1 VIEPVEITTQGVDR
15 LDRPEAWNG
24 LDRLDQPGAV
34 PDYARDMSTH
44 VDVLVVGAGLSG
56 VGAACHLEVRLP
68 GTSYALLE
76 ARETMGGTWDVFRYP
91 GVRSDSDMYTLGYR
105 FRPWTGEKAIADGA
119 TILDY
124 LRETAREHG
133 IEDRIEY
140 GVRVDRAEW
149 SGDEARW
156 TVHATRHGE
165 PEVWTCRFLWSCS
178 GYYRYDEGYSPH
190 FPGEEE
196 FTAAGGRLVH
206 PQAWP
211 DDLDHTG
218 SRVVVVGSGATAVTL
233 VPALAATAAGVTMVQ
248 RSPSYVVSLP
258 GVDRLAVTLRARLP
272 PRLAYRLVR
281 WKNVLMTT
289 ATYQLSRRR
298 PALMKRLVRKGVTRR
313 LPEGFDV
320 DTHFTPAYEPWDQ
333 RLCLVPDGD
342 LFRAISEGRVEV
354 VTDHVDRLTARGVRL
369 VSGRELDADVVVTAT
384 GLNLLPFGG
393 IRLVVDGE
401 EVRLPDTTAYLAMM
415 LSGVP
420 NFAYVVGYTN
430 ASWTLKADLVS
441 GYVCRLLAY
450 LRDHGYDAVVP
461 VPDADLGER
470 PFLELDSGYVRRA
483 RHLLPRQGA
492 RAPWR
497 LHQNYLRDLMT
508 VRRGA
513 RTHEALRF
521 SSLPWDA
528 RADAG

>member
-1 VIEPVEITTQGVDR
+1 
-15 LDRPEAWNG
+15 
-24 LDRLDQPGAV
+24 
-34 PDYARDMSTH
+34 
-44 VDVLVVGAGLSG
+44 
-56 VGAACHLEVRLP
+56 
-68 GTSYALLE
+68 
-76 ARETMGGTWDVFRYP
+76 
-91 GVRSDSDMYTLGYR
+91 
-105 FRPWTGEKAIADGA
+105 
-119 TILDY
+119 
-124 LRETAREHG
+124 
-133 IEDRIEY
+133 
-140 GVRVDRAEW
+140 
-149 SGDEARW
+149 
-156 TVHATRHGE
+156 
-165 PEVWTCRFLWSCS
+165 
-178 GYYRYDEGYSPH
+178 
-190 FPGEEE
+190 
-196 FTAAGGRLVH
+196 
-206 PQAWP
+206 
-211 DDLDHTG
+211 
-218 SRVVVVGSGATAVTL
+218 
-233 VPALAATAAGVTMVQ
+233 VTMLQ

-272 PRLAYRLVR
+272 LRAAYSLVR
-281 WKNVLMTT
+281 WKNVLVTT

-298 PALMKRLVRKGVTRR
+298 PELMKRLVRRSVTRR

-320 DTHFTPAYEPWDQ
+320 DTHFTPTYEPWDQ

-342 LFRAISEGRVEV
+342 LFRAIRDGSVEV
-354 VTDHVDRLTARGVRL
+354 VTDHVDRLTRRGVRL
-369 VSGRELDADVVVTAT
+369 VSGRELEGDVVVTAT

-470 PFLELDSGYVRRA
+470 PFLELGSGYVRRG
-483 RHLLPRQGA
+483 RHLLPRQGS